1 MKDDFTTNSHYLIYT
16 FLFRKVGRMYF
27 VNLGV
32 KGLRMAM
39 GLCVVRCWSVIML
52 VITKSQ
58 ESDLLIT
65 SMITDQHQM
74 TRSPITN

>member
-32 KGLRMAM
+32 KGLT
-39 GLCVVRCWSVIML
+39 LSLPSSISTFFQPSKDKCESEVVRIDGHNHLSFEQAMN
-52 VITKSQ
+52 SQ
-58 ESDLLIT
+58 VLHTL
-65 SMITDQHQM
+65 
-74 TRSPITN
+74 